1 MLKSMKKYLFLFLT
15 CFSLQVGAFSQ
26 QDLLHL
32 LQKPQSIEG
41 EFVQQRFL
49 KSLTKPI
56 QSQGDFVLVSKKGL
70 LWQMKKPFTLNLRV
84 TPKGIMQWNGEQWLA
99 ANKMGQDEQISLF
112 LGLLGGDIQGLSSQF
127 DIQLSGTERDWQLT
141 LVPNNLLMKQIFN
154 QIIMRG
160 DKLVN
165 QIELNETQ
173 GDRTIILLSQLKT
186 NTMLSDFARSA
197 LE

>member
-1 MLKSMKKYLFLFLT
+1 MLKSMKKYLFLLLV
-15 CFSLQVGAFSQ
+15 CFSLQIGAFSQ
-26 QDLLHL
+26 QDLLNL
-32 LQKPQSIEG
+32 LQRPQSIQG
-41 EFVQQRFL
+41 EFTQQRFL

-56 QSQGDFVLVSKKGL
+56 QSQGDFVLVSQKGL
-70 LWQMKKPFTLNLRV
+70 LWQMKKPFAVNLRI
-84 TPKGIMQWNGEQWLA
+84 TPKGIMQWDGEQWLT
-99 ANKMGQDEQISLF
+99 ANKIGQEEQIGLF

-127 DIQLSGTERDWQLT
+127 DIQLSGSAQNWQLT

-154 QIIMRG
+154 QIIVRG

-173 GDRTIILLSQLKT
+173 GDRTLILLSQLKT
-186 NTMLSDFARSA
+186 NINLSDFARSA